1 MLGLIEEM
9 ETLARELP
17 ANKNVHLSA
26 IADRF
31 ASAVARLKEATLWI
45 VEIYPTKPAAVAAS
59 SVYYLKLMGITC
71 GGWMLLR
78 SAQIAARQLDA
89 GEGDATFL
97 RAKLL
102 TARFYADHL
111 LPQALGLSATT
122 MRGADS
128 VLAVEDA
135 LL

>member
-1 MLGLIEEM
+1 M
-9 ETLARELP
+9 EALARELP
-17 ANKNVHLSA
+17 AGKNVHLSA

-31 ASAVARLKEATLWI
+31 SSSVARLKEATLYI
-45 VEIYPTKPAAVAAS
+45 VETFPNNPAAVAAG

-71 GGWMLLR
+71 GGWMLAR

-89 GEGDATFL
+89 GEGDAAFL

-102 TARFYADHL
+102 TARFYGDHIL
-111 LPQALGLSATT
+111 TQAIGLAAAT

>member
-1 MLGLIEEM
+1 M
-9 ETLARELP
+9 EALARELP

-31 ASAVARLKEATLWI
+31 SSAVARLKEATLWI
-45 VEIYPTKPAAVAAS
+45 VEIYGTKPAAVAAG

-71 GGWMLLR
+71 GGWMLAALR
-78 SAQIAARQLDA
+78 ADRREAARRGRGRRRLPA
-89 GEGDATFL
+89 REAPHARVL
-97 RAKLL
+97 R
-102 TARFYADHL
+102 DHI